1 MNNVIYDT
9 NEDFD
14 FDNLK
19 LNPPMVV
26 AGGNYFIKYA
36 INGSP
41 LYIQPPECK
50 TKGSISTSTKKS
62 YCDLM
67 FSQNDA
73 NFIQWMENLET
84 KTCEIIFDKREDWFD
99 SEMDL
104 ADIENYF
111 ASPIKSY
118 KSGKFYLLRSYIPTR
133 LGKVNL
139 KIYNENKE
147 EVGIESIVDN
157 TNTVCILEIQG
168 VKCSARSFQIEM
180 EIKQMMTLK
189 PVNLFE
195 NCLINKTQKTIV
207 HHAEKEVAP
216 DNLEILTTEQE
227 QEPDSDHS
235 DSEHESESITL
246 EENKEEEEKIEKR
259 EDSEPI
265 SLEVIDPIQQL
276 ELENDDSGKNDLDEF
291 EFNVDLDSLPVD
303 DSFSLKPHND
313 IYYERYR
320 KAQQVARIAK
330 NHALQAYLEAKE
342 IKNKYQLD
350 DIESDDDDDFFNV
363 NTEPELEES
372 GA

>member
-1 MNNVIYDT
+1 
-9 NEDFD
+9 
-14 FDNLK
+14 
-19 LNPPMVV
+19 
-26 AGGNYFIKYA
+26 
-36 INGSP
+36 
-41 LYIQPPECK
+41 
-50 TKGSISTSTKKS
+50 
-62 YCDLM
+62 
-67 FSQNDA
+67 
-73 NFIQWMENLET
+73 
-84 KTCEIIFDKREDWFD
+84 
-99 SEMDL
+99 
-104 ADIENYF
+104 
-111 ASPIKSY
+111 
-118 KSGKFYLLRSYIPTR
+118 
-133 LGKVNL
+133 
-139 KIYNENKE
+139 
-147 EVGIESIVDN
+147 
-157 TNTVCILEIQG
+157 
-168 VKCSARSFQIEM
+168 M

-189 PVNLFE
+189 PVTLFE

>member
-9 NEDFD
+9 NEEFD

-50 TKGSISTSTKKS
+50 TKGAISTSTKKS
-62 YCDLM
+62 HCDLM

-84 KTCEIIFDKREDWFD
+84 KTCEMIFDKREDWFD

-168 VKCSARSFQIEM
+168 IKCSARSFQIEM

-195 NCLINKTQKTIV
+195 NCLINKTPKTIV
-207 HHAEKEVAP
+207 HHIEKEVAP
-216 DNLEILTTEQE
+216 DNLEILATEQE
-227 QEPDSDHS
+227 QDIDVSEPD
-235 DSEHESESITL
+235 TL
-246 EENKEEEEKIEKR
+246 EENKEDDEDDEEDEEDEEEEA
-259 EDSEPI
+259 I
-265 SLEVIDPIQQL
+265 SLEVIDPIQPL
-276 ELENDDSGKNDLDEF
+276 EFENEPENDDSKKNDLDEF

-303 DSFSLKPHND
+303 DAFSLKPHND

-363 NTEPELEES
+363 NTEPELDES
-372 GA
+372 VA